1 MVKTIN
7 DPVFGELKYDK
18 DGYWNK
24 SIFLDIWG
32 GEDEQL
38 DLVVKTKNGENISD
52 CQRNAYKSYL
62 TDLQKI
68 AKEVPAI
75 ILSYYKDHYEETER
89 RWTLDSELRI
99 ENVET
104 ITLINLFDIK
114 SLFIDCNGNYGW
126 LVEFIWNNYP
136 ISVVLS
142 DDEIKIYE
150 GWDVLKQNYTQIND
164 DAFGE
169 MVYDSCWM
177 KSVKM
182 DFANMK
188 GHWIEICAE
197 ADEREPINAL
207 QKKAY
212 TEYLA
217 KKEHFMEAI
226 PNALIAYYLDNYD
239 DIKESWERVPSK
251 YNKKNISASSVME
264 LVEFD
269 SLYFCQDGRYGWLC
283 KCPWEDEMGLAF
295 ILSGD
300 EIEVTV
306 QDELI
311 G

>member
-7 DPVFGELKYDK
+7 DPVFGELKYNK

-150 GWDVLKQNYTQIND
+150 EWDVLKQNYTKVTD
-164 DAFGE
+164 EAFGE
-169 MVYDSCWM
+169 MVYDYSWK

-182 DFANMK
+182 DLYGVK
-188 GHWIEICAE
+188 GRWIDVVASADPGEGINEAQRTAYRAYLEKAE
-197 ADEREPINAL
+197 NFMDE
-207 QKKAY
+207 
-212 TEYLA
+212 
-217 KKEHFMEAI
+217 I
-226 PNALIAYYLDNYD
+226 PNAVIAYYLENYE
-239 DIKESWERVPSK
+239 DIEEWNNIPDQ
-251 YNKKNISASSVME
+251 YNKQKVTKDSVME
-264 LVEFD
+264 LLNFKT
-269 SLYFCQDGRYGWLC
+269 LYFDEEGRYGWLC
-283 KCPWEDEMGLAF
+283 GCTWDSAGLA
-295 ILSGD
+295 IVLSND
-300 EIEVTV
+300 KVEVTV